1 MSMNSRKKKTT
12 EFELF
17 DVLYE
22 DGTRSS
28 NRKIPLSEIDGADAE
43 RAAKAFILAQ
53 DRKIA
58 EASGNPRGPVKSLSR
73 VKR

>member
-1 MSMNSRKKKTT
+1 MSMNARKNRTT
-12 EFELF
+12 EYALY

-28 NRKIPLSEIDGADAE
+28 NRKVPLSELESGDPE
-43 RAAKAFILAQ
+43 KAAKAFVMAQ

-58 EASGNPRGPVKSLSR
+58 EASGNPRGGVKSVTR
-73 VKR
+73 VRR

>member
-1 MSMNSRKKKTT
+1 MNAKKNRTT
-12 EFELF
+12 EYALY

-28 NRKIPLSEIDGADAE
+28 NRKVPLSDFEGGDVE
-43 RAAKAFILAQ
+43 KAAKAFILAQ

-58 EASGNPRGPVKSLSR
+58 EASGNPRGGIKSVAR

>member
-1 MSMNSRKKKTT
+1 MAMNARKNRTS
-12 EFELF
+12 EFALY
-17 DVLYE
+17 DVTYE

-28 NRKIPLSEIDGADAE
+28 NRKIPLAE
-43 RAAKAFILAQ
+43 LEGGDPDKAAKAFVMAQ

-58 EASGNPRGPVKSLSR
+58 EASGNPRGGVKSVAR

>member
-1 MSMNSRKKKTT
+1 MNARRKKTN
-12 EFELF
+12 EFEIY

-28 NRKIPLSEIDGADAE
+28 NRKIPVSEIEAADHD
-43 RAAKAFILAQ
+43 RSVKAFILAQ
-53 DRKIA
+53 DSKIA
-58 EASGNPRGPVKSLSR
+58 EASGTQRGPIQSIVR